1 MKGHPLS
8 AGHRATR
15 SLLRSLVIGAV
26 ALAVVAPASVAKA
39 DPTAAEIQAQLEK
52 AGDELEVTIE
62 AYNKINITLAATQ
75 AEAAAVQAKIQPLA
89 DSMAAANS
97 DVDVIAIAAFKG
109 SGNMVSLNV
118 MLNAQSSDAL
128 IDQLTTL
135 RQISKHQQRAIAE
148 YSDAKSKLDEEKKKI
163 DDALAAENAQK
174 AELETKKKKIEGD
187 VKKLDALKRRAAA
200 AGSTGSTGVKVSLGA
215 ECTSAANAA
224 VAFAC
229 AQLGEPYKWGAAG
242 PGSWDCSGLTMG
254 AWKAAGVTLP
264 HNAND
269 QWRSG
274 KVTHVSR
281 SALSPGDL
289 AFFGG
294 GSPSHV
300 GIYIGNGKMIHAPT
314 TGRDVE
320 VASVERSNTTGYGR
334 PHN

>member
-1 MKGHPLS
+1 MKGLPLS
-8 AGHRATR
+8 TGHRAKR

-52 AGDELEVTIE
+52 AGDELEVTVE
-62 AYNKINITLAATQ
+62 AYNKINEQLAATQ
-75 AEAAAVQAKIQPLA
+75 AEAAALQTKIQPFA
-89 DSMAAANS
+89 DSVAAATAN
-97 DVDVIAIAAFKG
+97 VDVLAVAAFKG
-109 SGNMVSLNV
+109 AGPLRSLSV
-118 MLNAQSSDAL
+118 VLNAQSSDTL

-135 RQISKHQQRAIAE
+135 QQIGKHQQHEIAD
-148 YSDAKSKLDEEKKKI
+148 YTSAKTKLDDEKKKI
-163 DDALAAENAQK
+163 DETLAAENAQK

-187 VKKLDALKRRAAA
+187 VKKLDALKRRATA

-215 ECTSAANAA
+215 ECTSPANSA

-254 AWKAAGVTLP
+254 AWKAAGITLP

-274 KVTHVSR
+274 RVTHVSR

-294 GSPSHV
+294 SSPSHV

-314 TGRDVE
+314 TGRNVE
-320 VASVERSNTTGYGR
+320 VASVDRSNTTGYGR
-334 PHN
+334 PH

>member
-1 MKGHPLS
+1 LS
-8 AGHRATR
+8 AGHRAKR

-26 ALAVVAPASVAKA
+26 ALAIVAPASVAKA

-62 AYNKINITLAATQ
+62 AYNKINETLAATQ
-75 AEAAAVQAKIQPLA
+75 AEAATVQAKIQPLA

-118 MLNAQSSDAL
+118 MLSAQSSDTL

-148 YSDAKSKLDEEKKKI
+148 YSEAKSKLDEEKKKI
-163 DDALAAENAQK
+163 DDTLAAENAQK

-187 VKKLDALKRRAAA
+187 LTKLDALKRRAAA

-215 ECTSAANAA
+215 ECTSPANSA

-264 HNAND
+264 HNAAQ
-269 QWRSG
+269 QWS

-289 AFFGG
+289 AFFRGLG
-294 GSPSHV
+294 HV

-314 TGRDVE
+314 TGRNVE
-320 VASVERSNTTGYGR
+320 VASVDRSNTTGYGR
-334 PHN
+334 PH